1 MSFIL
6 RVTGS
11 PEQWTEFLPT
21 RRGMRESARSGVGK
35 ERGCLEEIKVW
46 DNYQGWGRCYA
57 ALMNK
62 LGLEKDTLAGS
73 LGEGRWRRASPGD
86 SGVGAK

>member
-21 RRGMRESARSGVGK
+21 RRGMRESARAGGG
-35 ERGCLEEIKVW
+35 GCLEEIKAW
-46 DNYQGWGRCYA
+46 DNCREWGRCYA

-73 LGEGRWRRASPGD
+73 LDEG
-86 SGVGAK
+86 

>member
-1 MSFIL
+1 M
-6 RVTGS
+6 RVSGS

-21 RRGMRESARSGVGK
+21 RRGMRESAGSGVGR

-46 DNYQGWGRCYA
+46 DNCQEWERCYT

-62 LGLEKDTLAGS
+62 LGLEKDTLKIQIIKKKKT
-73 LGEGRWRRASPGD
+73 L
-86 SGVGAK
+86 